1 MDDLVQQINELIE
14 KIKGKLDDLL
24 GKVNDFL
31 SWVPWGLG
39 WLADKIKDAW
49 NWLCEKFQEFW
60 DGVTKITTNMGDRD
74 ALSATAT
81 TWSTSVGGP
90 VSAQKDA
97 VDASAV
103 LKADDTWQGDA
114 AVAYAGKAKQHQT
127 ALEKVVTTYVTAMSS
142 ALDTVRAGLV
152 KFYMGLITAL
162 GALVAGIIAALAS
175 SATIFG
181 IPAGII
187 IAAGAAL
194 IAVGA
199 FFTGGELLKSDCTA
213 ANNSL
218 TQKMNDNNGFPH
230 EAWPSGAVV

>member
-230 EAWPSGAVV
+230 ESWPSGAVV

>member
-103 LKADDTWQGDA
+103 LRADDTWQGDA

>member
-181 IPAGII
+181 I
-187 IAAGAAL
+187 AAGAAL

-230 EAWPSGAVV
+230 ESWPSGAVV

>member
-103 LKADDTWQGDA
+103 LRADDTWQGDA

-230 EAWPSGAVV
+230 ESWPSGAVV

>member
-1 MDDLVQQINELIE
+1 MDDLVQRINDLIE

-24 GKVNDFL
+24 GRVNDFL
-31 SWVPWGLG
+31 GWVPWGLG

-49 NWLCEKFQEFW
+49 SWLCGKFEEFW
-60 DGVTKITTNMGDRD
+60 DGVTKITSNMGDRE
-74 ALSATAT
+74 ALSSTAT

-103 LKADDTWQGDA
+103 LRADDAWEGDA
-114 AVAYAGKAKQHQT
+114 AEAYAGRAKQHQT

-152 KFYMGLITAL
+152 KFYMGLVTAL

-181 IPAGII
+181 IPAGIF
-187 IAAGAAL
+187 IAGGAAL

-199 FFTGGELLKSDCTA
+199 FYTGGELLKSDCTA
-213 ANNSL
+213 ANNTL
-218 TQKMNDNNGFPH
+218 MQKMNDNNGFPH
-230 EAWPSGAVV
+230 AAWPSGAVV